1 MTENVAEAGATGGSQ
16 RPRTQKVGR
25 VVSDKMEKTV
35 VISVQ
40 RTTTHPLY
48 KKLIRRSTHFM
59 AHDEQSQAHMG
70 DLVRIVESRPISKRK
85 HWRVIEVL
93 ESKQQATAVADIADA
108 GVDVPERKPQPAPAP
123 AAAAP
128 EPAAEPD
135 EVAEA
140 AEAAVEEEVTEE

>member
-1 MTENVAEAGATGGSQ
+1 MAEKNRKT
-16 RPRTQKVGR
+16 RVGR

-59 AHDEQSQAHMG
+59 AHDEQSQARMG

-93 ESKQQATAVADIADA
+93 ESKQQATAVSEVAEA
-108 GVDVPERKPQPAPAP
+108 GVDVLERKPQPSPAP

-128 EPAAEPD
+128 EAEPEAEAD

>member
-1 MTENVAEAGATGGSQ
+1 MAEKNRKT
-16 RPRTQKVGR
+16 RVGR

-40 RTTTHPLY
+40 RTKTHPLY

-70 DLVRIVESRPISKRK
+70 DLVRIVESRPISKLK

-93 ESKQQATAVADIADA
+93 ETKQQPTAVSEVAEA
-108 GVDVPERKPQPAPAP
+108 GVDVPERKPQPAA
-123 AAAAP
+123 
-128 EPAAEPD
+128 
-135 EVAEA
+135 
-140 AEAAVEEEVTEE
+140 